1 MTNPLIEIQQYGQSI
16 WYDNIRRGLI
26 TSGELQRMVD
36 DDGLLGVTSNPSIFE
51 KALAGSPDYDQ
62 VVKALVAQGVGDAK
76 DIYERL
82 AIGDIQ
88 LAADVLYPAYE
99 RTDGRD
105 GFISMEVSPY
115 LAHDT
120 QGTIDEARRLHAA
133 IGRDNVMIK
142 VPATPE
148 GLPAIAQL
156 ISEGININVTLLFAV
171 DIYESV
177 ANAYMEG
184 LEQLAEAGGNLR
196 RMASVAS
203 VFISRID
210 SLVDQ
215 KLCEALDNTR
225 DGERRTRLKGLLG
238 KVAIA
243 NAKVAYGRYQALHA
257 SERWQALVEK
267 GARSQRLLWASTSTK
282 NPKHPKTLYIDELIG
297 PDTVNTVPAATFNV
311 FRSEGQPRARLI
323 DDWDQA
329 YAQAKSTI
337 NTLDELGILMKDITD
352 HLLAEGL
359 RKFSESFDK
368 LLSAVEQKR
377 QHLLAG
383 ELAKQT
389 YSVGNFKD
397 DVDAALDDWRANG
410 KVRRLWQGD
419 AALWS
424 DTDETDWLGWLD
436 VVDGQREHADELK
449 HIIED
454 VSAQGFRHVA
464 LLGMGGSSL
473 CPEVMRRTFG
483 CIDGFPELSVLD
495 STVPAQIQA
504 LRDRLDLEKT
514 LFIVASKSGSTTE
527 PNAFKQYFFDQLQQ
541 TIDNAGS
548 HFVAITD
555 PGSGLHKLA
564 KQDRFRHIVH
574 GVPSIGGRYSAL
586 SNFGLV
592 PAAIMGVDVD
602 AFLDSTEIMVQSCA
616 ASVPPAV
623 NPGVALGLVMGT
635 LAQAGRDKL
644 TIVASP
650 AVASLGAWLEQL
662 IAESTGKQGKGIVPI
677 DGEHVGTPEVYG
689 QDRAFVYLRVAQAS
703 SPEQDAAVDALEKA
717 GHPVVRITLEETMD
731 LGQEFFRWQV
741 ATAVAGSVLGI
752 NPFNQPDVEAS
763 KIATRR
769 LTSAFEQS
777 GQIPTQSA
785 LLKNDN
791 ISVFADTRN
800 AEVLSSAAPWP
811 SLENY
816 LRVHLNRFQ
825 PGDYF
830 AINAYVEMSEANEA
844 RLQRIR
850 HAVRDGKR
858 VATTLGFGPRFLHS
872 TGQLH
877 KGGANNGVF
886 LQITCDDPQDIAIP
900 GQQYTFGMLKQ
911 FQAQGDL
918 EVLVERKRRVLR
930 LHLSTEVAAGLER
943 LTDIVQTICTSS

>member
-257 SERWQALVEK
+257 SDRWQALVEK

-297 PDTVNTVPAATFNV
+297 PDTVNTVPAATFNI

-329 YAQAKSTI
+329 YAQAKRTI
-337 NTLDELGILMKDITD
+337 NTLDELGISMKGITD

-454 VSAQGFRHVA
+454 VRAQGFRHVA

-602 AFLDSTEIMVQSCA
+602 AFLDGSEIMVQSCA

-635 LAQAGRDKL
+635 LSQAGRDKL

-650 AVASLGAWLEQL
+650 AIASLGAWLEQL

-763 KIATRR
+763 KIATHR

-791 ISVFADTRN
+791 IDVFADTRN

-844 RLQRIR
+844 RLQSIR

-886 LQITCDDPQDIAIP
+886 LQITCDDPQDIPIP

-918 EVLVERKRRVLR
+918 EVLAERKRRVLR
-930 LHLSTEVAAGLER
+930 LHLGPDVHAGLSQLRE
-943 LTDIVQTICTSS
+943 LVDSALA

>member
-1 MTNPLIEIQQYGQSI
+1 
-16 WYDNIRRGLI
+16 
-26 TSGELQRMVD
+26 
-36 DDGLLGVTSNPSIFE
+36 
-51 KALAGSPDYDQ
+51 
-62 VVKALVAQGVGDAK
+62 
-76 DIYERL
+76 
-82 AIGDIQ
+82 
-88 LAADVLYPAYE
+88 
-99 RTDGRD
+99 
-105 GFISMEVSPY
+105 
-115 LAHDT
+115 
-120 QGTIDEARRLHAA
+120 
-133 IGRDNVMIK
+133 
-142 VPATPE
+142 
-148 GLPAIAQL
+148 LP
-156 ISEGININVTLLFAV
+156 
-171 DIYESV
+171 
-177 ANAYMEG
+177 
-184 LEQLAEAGGNLR
+184 
-196 RMASVAS
+196 
-203 VFISRID
+203 
-210 SLVDQ
+210 
-215 KLCEALDNTR
+215 
-225 DGERRTRLKGLLG
+225 

-243 NAKVAYGRYQALHA
+243 NAKVAYGRYRALHA
-257 SERWQALVEK
+257 SDRWQALVAK

-282 NPKHPKTLYIDELIG
+282 NPKYPKTLYIDELIG
-297 PDTVNTVPAATFNV
+297 PDTVNTVPAATLNA

-323 DDWDQA
+323 HDWDQA
-329 YAQAKSTI
+329 YAQAKGTI
-337 NTLDELGILMKDITD
+337 DTLDELGISMKDATD

-368 LLSAVEQKR
+368 LLAAVEQKR

-383 ELAKQT
+383 ALAKQT
-389 YSVGNFKD
+389 YSVGDFKD

-424 DTDETDWLGWLD
+424 DTDENDWLGWLD
-436 VVDGQREHADELK
+436 VVDGQREHADALQ

-454 VSAQGFRHVA
+454 VHAQGFRHVV

-555 PGSGLHKLA
+555 PGSNLHKLA

-592 PAAIMGVDVD
+592 PAAVMGVDVD
-602 AFLDSTEIMVQSCA
+602 AFLDSSETMVQSCA

-623 NPGVALGLVMGT
+623 NPGVALGVVLGS

-644 TIVASP
+644 TIIASP
-650 AVASLGAWLEQL
+650 GIASLGAWLEQL
-662 IAESTGKQGKGIVPI
+662 IAESTGKDGKGIVPI
-677 DGEHVGTPEVYG
+677 DSEHIGTPEMYG
-689 QDRAFVYLRVAQAS
+689 LDRAFVYLRLAQAS
-703 SPEQDAAVDALEKA
+703 SAEQDAAVDALENA

-731 LGQEFFRWQV
+731 LGQEFFRWEV

-769 LTSAFEQS
+769 LTSTFEKS
-777 GQIPTQSA
+777 GQLPTESA
-785 LLKNDN
+785 LLRNDN
-791 ISVFADTRN
+791 IDVFADTRN
-800 AEVLSSAAPWP
+800 AEVLGSAAPWP

-825 PGDYF
+825 SGDYF
-830 AINAYVEMSEANEA
+830 AINAYIEMSEANEA
-844 RLQRIR
+844 RLQGIR
-850 HAVRDGKR
+850 HSVRDGKR

-930 LHLSTEVAAGLER
+930 LHLGPDVATGLER
-943 LTDIVQTICTSS
+943 LADIVQTVLA

>member
-26 TSGELQRMVD
+26 TSGELQRMID

-62 VVKALVAQGVGDAK
+62 AVKALVAQGVGDAK

-88 LAADVLYPAYE
+88 LAADVLYPTYE

-120 QGTIDEARRLHAA
+120 QGTIVEARWLRAN

-148 GLPAIAQL
+148 GLPAIRQL

-171 DIYESV
+171 DIYEAV

-184 LEQLAEAGGNLR
+184 LEQLAEAGGNLH

-215 KLCEALDNTR
+215 KLCQALDNTR
-225 DGERRTRLKGLLG
+225 DGERRTKLKGLLG

-243 NAKVAYGRYQALHA
+243 NAKVAYGRYQALHT
-257 SERWQALVEK
+257 SDRWQALVEK
-267 GARSQRLLWASTSTK
+267 GARSQRLLWASTGTK
-282 NPKHPKTLYIDELIG
+282 NPKYPKTLYIDELIG
-297 PDTVNTVPAATFNV
+297 PNTVNTVPAATFNV

-337 NTLDELGILMKDITD
+337 NTLDELGISIKDITD

-359 RKFSESFDK
+359 RTFSESFDK

-383 ELAKQT
+383 ELAKQA

-397 DVDAALDDWRANG
+397 DVEAALDDWRANG

-454 VSAQGFRHVA
+454 VRAQGFRHVA

-555 PGSGLHKLA
+555 PGSNLHKLA

-602 AFLDSTEIMVQSCA
+602 AFLDSSEIMVQSCA

-650 AVASLGAWLEQL
+650 AIASLGAWLEQL
-662 IAESTGKQGKGIVPI
+662 IAESTGKEGKGIVPI
-677 DGEHVGTPEVYG
+677 DGEHVGAPEVYG

-703 SPEQDAAVDALEKA
+703 SPEQDAAVDALEDA
-717 GHPVVRITLEETMD
+717 GHPIIRIILEETMD

-791 ISVFADTRN
+791 IDVFADTRN

-830 AINAYVEMSEANEA
+830 AINAYVEMNEENHQT
-844 RLQRIR
+844 LQAIR
-850 HAVRDGKR
+850 HRVRDRKR

-886 LQITCDDPQDIAIP
+886 LQITSDDAEDLPIP
-900 GQQYTFGMLKQ
+900 GQKYTFGILKR
-911 FQAQGDL
+911 FQAQGDF
-918 EVLVERKRRVLR
+918 EVLAERKRRALR
-930 LHLSTEVAAGLER
+930 VHLGPDVHAGLSQLRE
-943 LTDIVQTICTSS
+943 LVDSALA